1 MENNIFPIARTYFHV
16 IPQMAWLGLFSICL
30 YLFIEHAR
38 ALGLGPILFRTPI
51 QERAQQHINRPFFF
65 AGFQLW
71 GLNPSL
77 QRCKQV
83 RYTLHRGLSGW
94 KLHS

>member
-51 QERAQQHINRPFFF
+51 QERAQQHINRPFFCWLPTVGIKPQPP
-65 AGFQLW
+65 A
-71 GLNPSL
+71 L
-77 QRCKQV
+77 QASALYITPWPIRLEI
-83 RYTLHRGLSGW
+83 T
-94 KLHS
+94 